1 MATGATARN
10 SIKKVAETH
19 NLISTSYH
27 EAGHVIYGLLHFLYI
42 EDAYLIQDEGGS
54 ISGFTDFNSFDIDN
68 YYSDERLHKYLIRS
82 EIGMWYSGQIAEKIH
97 YKNNSGSNTFPS
109 FFREG
114 SSDDTNSASKLIR
127 KYRMAPPGRPR
138 YKLKQ
143 KILKEVELE
152 LEDNWKDVILIAHAL
167 FEKKRVSFDKIKEL
181 LVENSERLSFW
192 KEQLPEI
199 FRIHEDN
206 SSLDEKELKIIL
218 KKFGQV

>member
-1 MATGATARN
+1 MTTGATARN

-27 EAGHVIYGLLHFLYI
+27 EAGHIIYGLLHFLYI
-42 EDAYLIQDEGGS
+42 DDAYLVRESSGEV
-54 ISGFTDFNSFDIDN
+54 SGFTNFNSFDIEN
-68 YYSDERLHKYLIRS
+68 YSDDESIYKYLIRS
-82 EIGMWYSGQIAEKIH
+82 EIGMWYSGQVAEKIH
-97 YKNNSGSNTFPS
+97 YKKNSGSDTFPVI
-109 FFREG
+109 FREG
-114 SSDDTNSASKLIR
+114 SYDDTNSAIKLIR
-127 KYRMAPPGRPR
+127 KYRLASSGRPR

-152 LEDNWKDVILIAHAL
+152 LEDNWNDVILIAHAL
-167 FEKKRVSFDKIKEL
+167 FEKKKINATKIVKILED
-181 LVENSERLSFW
+181 NSNKSSFW

-199 FRIHEDN
+199 FKIHEDN